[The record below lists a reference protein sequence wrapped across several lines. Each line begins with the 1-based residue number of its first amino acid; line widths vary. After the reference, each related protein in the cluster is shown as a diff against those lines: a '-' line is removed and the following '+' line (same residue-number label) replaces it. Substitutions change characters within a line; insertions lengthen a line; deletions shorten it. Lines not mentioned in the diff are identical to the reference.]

1 MNKGI
6 IQIYSGEGIGKSS
19 AALGRAIKA
28 AGMGQK
34 VVIIKFLKGIED
46 INLIKRLEP
55 EIKEF
60 RFEKSEKDFSELS
73 DEEKQEEI
81 RNIYNGVNFARKV
94 LTTGECDLLVLDE
107 LLGLIDNG
115 ILSTDDLK
123 NLLEAKND
131 SQSII
136 LTGIQLNDATCMLA
150 DEVYTIEPVKFKVFE
165 QHK

>member
-73 DEEKQEEI
+73 DEEKQEET

-115 ILSTDDLK
+115 ILSTEDLQ

-165 QHK
+165 KH